1 MHESILR
8 DFFLRKVDA
17 KVLARDIEGSRVIT
31 SQPGALPVVS
41 RNHIIDMDSD
51 FEVSRANLVAV
62 CNAFLTG
69 TLKAGDVNFIGYA
82 LACSDRFT
90 WDGDQDNTLA
100 SIIEHWSTPEINYPL
115 TVENIQ
121 RCRRWLEG
129 TENYPDRAGAAS

>member
-8 DFFLRKVDA
+8 DFFLGKADA
-17 KVLARDIEGSRVIT
+17 KVVSKDIEGARVIT

-41 RNHIIDMDSD
+41 RNHIVDMDSA
-51 FEVSRANLVAV
+51 FEVSRANLLAV
-62 CNAFLTG
+62 CSAFLTG
-69 TLKAGDVNFIGYA
+69 SLKARDLEFIGYA

-100 SIIEHWSTPEINYPL
+100 SIIYDWAAPEINYPL
-115 TVENIQ
+115 SVENIQ

-129 TENYPDRAGAAS
+129 TEKYPDRAEAAS